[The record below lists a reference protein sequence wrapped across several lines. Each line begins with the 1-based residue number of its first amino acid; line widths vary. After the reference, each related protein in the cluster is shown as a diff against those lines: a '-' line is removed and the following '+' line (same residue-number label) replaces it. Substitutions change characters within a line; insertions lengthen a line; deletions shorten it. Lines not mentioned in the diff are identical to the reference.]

1 MLRRLLLAFVL
12 SITVFQGIEA
22 GKYNRVVDIGDK
34 PQGWKQLPG
43 TDGKEHA
50 LADLTDAKAVAVI
63 FTCNDCPVAIAYQ
76 DRIKQLAK
84 DYGDQGL
91 QVIAI
96 NVNKGESIFGMKLR
110 AKAEDFQFPYLY
122 DESQET
128 AKSYGAVCTPHVFLL
143 DGKRAIAYM
152 GAFDDNWQSLPPFP
166 RSTLRMLSSPYW
178 MGSHLRSLNQN
189 RLGVLFVGTANSPRV
204 GEAVDP
210 SQSEWRRSPYPCL
223 R

>member
-12 SITVFQGIEA
+12 SLTVFQGIEA

-34 PQGWKQLPG
+34 PQGWEQLPG

-91 QVIAI
+91 QVVAI

-152 GAFDDNWQSLPPFP
+152 GAFDDNWQKPAAVSKKYLEDAVIAV
-166 RSTLRMLSSPYW
+166 LDGKSPEVAE
-178 MGSHLRSLNQN
+178 SKQ
-189 RLGVLFVGTANSPRV
+189 VGCAIRWNSK
-204 GEAVDP
+204 
-210 SQSEWRRSPYPCL
+210 
-223 R
+223 